1 MTYELSGISPYTN
14 GLGTLGLSGFSGM
27 YSMDPTMMYGMGGA
41 YGPMSMMGMY
51 NPTFM
56 AQMAQAQM
64 QIGQMQQ
71 QMEKQQLLHAGNMHD
86 TLMDVKLQ
94 NMSGEERALFE
105 SLAQDGGVK
114 SAINNLAEVIRTGN
128 QDEICRQYD
137 IVKQTIITK
146 NSNYFKNNMSS
157 MTPEETVRG
166 VIEGLYS
173 KFISAQ
179 VQEPVTLQS
188 DIRKYGESAFKHGFN
203 KALWGGDDYHEKY
216 TEQTLS
222 YITGTKIDNLAGKDQ
237 MHKRG
242 EKVGKFVKYASL
254 PAIGAAIGAFGGWK
268 GAGIGAAIGLAG
280 DFLWQWMGT

>member
-1 MTYELSGISPYTN
+1 MTYGLSGISPYTS
-14 GLGTLGLSGFSGM
+14 GLGTYGLSGFNGM
-27 YSMDPTMMYGMGGA
+27 YTMDPTMMYGMSG
-41 YGPMSMMGMY
+41 MMGMY

-56 AQMAQAQM
+56 AQMSQAQL
-64 QIGQMQQ
+64 QMLQTQQ
-71 QMEKQQLLHAGNMHD
+71 EMEKQQLRHSGNMHD
-86 TLMDVKLQ
+86 TLMDVKMQ

-105 SLAQDGGVK
+105 SLAQDGGIK
-114 SAINNLAEVIRTGN
+114 SAIGNLADVIRTGN

-146 NSNYFKNNMSS
+146 YSSYLKNNMST

-173 KFISAQ
+173 KYVSAQ
-179 VQEPVTLQS
+179 AGEAVTLQS

-203 KALWGGDDYHEKY
+203 KAIWGGDDYHGRY

-222 YITGTKIDNLAGKDQ
+222 YITGTKIDNLSGKEK

-242 EKVGKFVKYASL
+242 EKVGKIVKYGSL
-254 PAIGAAIGAFGGWK
+254 PLVGAVLGRFGGWK
-268 GAGIGAAIGLAG
+268 GAAIGAGIGVALDGLWWALG
-280 DFLWQWMGT
+280 Q